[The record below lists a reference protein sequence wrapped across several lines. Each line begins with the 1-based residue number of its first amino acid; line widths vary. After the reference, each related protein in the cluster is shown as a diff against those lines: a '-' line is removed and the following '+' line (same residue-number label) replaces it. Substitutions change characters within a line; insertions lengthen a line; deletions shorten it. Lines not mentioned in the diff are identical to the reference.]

1 MKSGNVAL
9 SSSKGEVEEDVCWT
23 RAEMEMERR
32 QKQKDR
38 KVLPEPEEG
47 RRRSLWH
54 SSILTHVF
62 RSTFEADAAFVH
74 FLRFFMICEI
84 DENHYPGI

>member
-47 RRRSLWH
+47 AAKKPVAIINFNSRFSLH
-54 SSILTHVF
+54 I
-62 RSTFEADAAFVH
+62 RGRCRICTFLEVLYD
-74 FLRFFMICEI
+74 M
-84 DENHYPGI
+84 